1 MDQGKDY
8 KEYKYGKMHISTLG
22 SKELKDKLKSA
33 E

>member
-22 SKELKDKLKSA
+22 REEIKAKLKSA